1 MKTIE
6 QAAKEYYTDT
16 VNYPK
21 GVDSI
26 GAKSIAY
33 RSFNAGVEF
42 AEQWISVD
50 EELPQEKN
58 QILMKRGNSLVTTG
72 FYGCTIECGEL
83 GFYRNNEPYSLFLR
97 VTHWRPIERK

>member
-42 AEQWISVD
+42 AQQWIPV
-50 EELPQEKN
+50 EEDLPSSENYEYERCLWKN
-58 QILMKRGNSLVTTG
+58 ANG
-72 FYGCTIECGEL
+72 TIWFGSA
-83 GFYRNNEPYSLFLR
+83 YQSQKP
-97 VTHWRPIERK
+97 THWRPIERK